1 MPVWKLT
8 PTDLTDPAWVASTH
22 HGGAVV
28 RAASEGAAR
37 RVSAAALQAS
47 AGAPAGA
54 PWTDPALVKV
64 EEVQD
69 PRYDPK
75 GRSEILDLVA

>member
-1 MPVWKLT
+1 MPVFKLT
-8 PTDLTDPAWVASTH
+8 PADLADPAW
-22 HGGAVV
+22 GAGKPRGAAIV

-37 RVSAAALQAS
+37 RVSAAAFQAS
-47 AGAPAGA
+47 PDAPASA
-54 PWTDPALVKV
+54 PWTDPALVKA

-75 GRSEILDLVA
+75 GRSEVLEIVT